1 MENFKYIYCKIG
13 QGAATF
19 MQSRIRVAFMSQCDM
34 AIRSQMCRSATFI
47 SKSHLCRIAMSRLYR
62 SCVTWR
68 LSYELLKCDVAF
80 RSQMCRSAMSYC
92 DLFATYLRYRRW
104 VAFRSQCDIHFGDI
118 AATYISY
125 WVGTGYLSHH
135 SVYTKSLVG
144 IGQNSDMKQT
154 SFMHQ

>member
-1 MENFKYIYCKIG
+1 MRHSYK
-13 QGAATF
+13 
-19 MQSRIRVAFMSQCDM
+19 SRICVALRCRRYVALRHECDFHINVAFMSQCDM

-125 WVGTGYLSHH
+125 WDPPDPLMLTLVCSKVLS
-135 SVYTKSLVG
+135 VIKN
-144 IGQNSDMKQT
+144 NS
-154 SFMHQ
+154 F